1 MDRKPTIMTTTERVS
16 TSVAVAACF
25 GLAIAVAA
33 AKGQTSA
40 TLDAGPGLAKA
51 TFAGGCFWCMEP
63 PFDKLDGVISTTSGY
78 TGGERRN
85 PTYQEVAGGR
95 TRHAEAVEIVYDPSQ
110 ISYGQL
116 LDVFWMN
123 VDPLTRNRQFCDGG
137 AQYRTAIFFHDDEQ
151 KRLARD
157 TKQRIDDSGRF
168 GQPVVTE
175 IVEAGEFWAAEEY
188 HQDYY
193 MKNPIRYKF
202 YRYGC
207 GRDKRLDELWG
218 EG

>member
-1 MDRKPTIMTTTERVS
+1 MTKRQRLSTLLAAAVFLGGVVAVTTATEQTSETAQVS
-16 TSVAVAACF
+16 T
-25 GLAIAVAA
+25 
-33 AKGQTSA
+33 
-40 TLDAGPGLAKA
+40 GLAKA

-63 PFDKLDGVISTTSGY
+63 PFDQLDGVISTTSGY
-78 TGGERRN
+78 TGGERRQ
-85 PTYQEVAGGR
+85 PTYQEVSTGQ
-95 TRHAEAVEIVYDPSQ
+95 TRQAEAVEIVYDPSKV
-110 ISYGQL
+110 SYAQL

>member
-1 MDRKPTIMTTTERVS
+1 MTKTQRLS
-16 TSVAVAACF
+16 TLLAVAVLLV
-25 GLAIAVAA
+25 GVIAV
-33 AKGQTSA
+33 TSA
-40 TLDAGPGLAKA
+40 TEQTSETPQLSDGLAKA

>member
-1 MDRKPTIMTTTERVS
+1 MNKIQRLS
-16 TSVAVAACF
+16 TFLAVAAVIAGGIAVVSATEQTSETPPISQ
-25 GLAIAVAA
+25 GLAR
-33 AKGQTSA
+33 
-40 TLDAGPGLAKA
+40 A

-78 TGGERRN
+78 TGGEQRN
-85 PTYQEVAGGR
+85 PTYQQVAGGA
-95 TRHAEAVEIVYDPSQ
+95 TTHAEAVEVVYDPSK
-110 ISYGQL
+110 ISYSEL

-123 VDPLTRNRQFCDGG
+123 VDPLTRDRQFCDGG
-137 AQYRTAIFFHDDEQ
+137 KQYRTAIFFHGEEQ
-151 KRLARD
+151 ARLARD
-157 TKQRIDDSGRF
+157 TKQQLDDSGRF
-168 GQPVVTE
+168 DQPVVTE
-175 IVEAGEFWAAEEY
+175 IVEADEFWAAEEY

>member
-1 MDRKPTIMTTTERVS
+1 MTKTQRLS
-16 TSVAVAACF
+16 TLLAVAVLLV
-25 GLAIAVAA
+25 GVIAV
-33 AKGQTSA
+33 TSA
-40 TLDAGPGLAKA
+40 TEQTSETPQLSDGLAKA

-137 AQYRTAIFFHDDEQ
+137 AQYRTAIFFHGDDQE
-151 KRLARD
+151 RLARD
-157 TKQRIDDSGRF
+157 TKQRIEDSGRF
-168 GQPVVTE
+168 DQPVVTE

>member
-1 MDRKPTIMTTTERVS
+1 VLFAGVFTV
-16 TSVAVAACF
+16 TSAAE
-25 GLAIAVAA
+25 
-33 AKGQTSA
+33 QTSETA
-40 TLDAGPGLAKA
+40 PVSEGLAKA

-63 PFDKLDGVISTTSGY
+63 PFDELDGVISTTSGY
-78 TGGERRN
+78 TGGDRQQ
-85 PTYQEVAGGR
+85 PTYQEVAGGQ
-95 TRHAEAVEIVYDPSQ
+95 TTHAEAVEIVYDPAK
-110 ISYGQL
+110 ISYAQL
-116 LDVFWMN
+116 LEVFWMN
-123 VDPLTRNRQFCDGG
+123 IDPLTRDRQFCDGG
-137 AQYRTAIFFHDDEQ
+137 AQYRTAIFFHGDEQ
-151 KRLARD
+151 ARLARD
-157 TKQRIDDSGRF
+157 TKQQLDDSGRF
-168 GQPVVTE
+168 DRPVVTQ

>member
-1 MDRKPTIMTTTERVS
+1 MNKIQRLS
-16 TSVAVAACF
+16 TLLAVAAVIAGGIAVVSATEQTSETPPISQ
-25 GLAIAVAA
+25 GLAR
-33 AKGQTSA
+33 
-40 TLDAGPGLAKA
+40 A

-78 TGGERRN
+78 TGGEQRN
-85 PTYQEVAGGR
+85 PTYQQVAGGA
-95 TRHAEAVEIVYDPSQ
+95 TTHAEAVEIVYDPSK
-110 ISYGQL
+110 ISYSEL

-123 VDPLTRNRQFCDGG
+123 VDPLTRDRQFCDGG
-137 AQYRTAIFFHDDEQ
+137 KQYRTAIFFHGEAQ
-151 KRLARD
+151 ARLARD
-157 TKQRIDDSGRF
+157 TKQQLDDSGRF
-168 GQPVVTE
+168 DQPVVTE
-175 IVEAGEFWAAEEY
+175 IVEATEFWAAEEY

-207 GRDKRLDELWG
+207 GRDTRLDELWG

>member
-1 MDRKPTIMTTTERVS
+1 MTKRQRLSTLLAAAVFLGGVVAVTTATEQTSETAQVS
-16 TSVAVAACF
+16 T
-25 GLAIAVAA
+25 
-33 AKGQTSA
+33 
-40 TLDAGPGLAKA
+40 GLAKA

-63 PFDKLDGVISTTSGY
+63 PFDQLDGVISTTSGY
-78 TGGERRN
+78 TGGERRQ
-85 PTYQEVAGGR
+85 PTYQEVSAGQ
-95 TRHAEAVEIVYDPSQ
+95 TRHAEAVEIVYDPSKV
-110 ISYGQL
+110 SYAQL

-137 AQYRTAIFFHDDEQ
+137 AQYRTAIFFHGDDQ
-151 KRLARD
+151 QRLARD
-157 TKQRIDDSGRF
+157 TKQRIEDSGRF
-168 GQPVVTE
+168 DQPVVTE

-193 MKNPIRYKF
+193 VKNPIRYKF

>member
-1 MDRKPTIMTTTERVS
+1 MTTTRRLS
-16 TSVAVAACF
+16 TLF
-25 GLAIAVAA
+25 AIAALLGGVTAFA
-33 AKGQTSA
+33 RADTQTSA
-40 TLDAGPGLAKA
+40 TSEAATGLATA

-78 TGGERRN
+78 TGGEQHN
-85 PTYQEVAGGR
+85 PTYEQVAGGL
-95 TRHAEAVEIVYDPSQ
+95 TTHAEAVEVVYDPTQ
-110 ISYGQL
+110 ISYSEL

-123 VDPLTRNRQFCDGG
+123 VDPLTRDRQFCDGG
-137 AQYRTAIFFHDDEQ
+137 RQYRTAIFVHDADQ
-151 KRLARD
+151 ARLARE
-157 TKQRIDDSGRF
+157 TKQQLDDSGRF
-168 GQPVVTE
+168 DQPVVTE
-175 IVEAGEFWAAEEY
+175 IVEAREFWAAEEY

>member
-1 MDRKPTIMTTTERVS
+1 MTRTHRHS
-16 TSVAVAACF
+16 TLF
-25 GLAIAVAA
+25 AA
-33 AKGQTSA
+33 AVLFAGVFAVTTAAEQTSETA
-40 TLDAGPGLAKA
+40 PVAEGLAKA

-63 PFDKLDGVISTTSGY
+63 PFDELDGVISTTSGY
-78 TGGERRN
+78 TGGDRQQ

-95 TRHAEAVEIVYDPSQ
+95 TTHAEAVEIVYDPSK
-110 ISYGQL
+110 ISYAQL
-116 LDVFWMN
+116 LEVFWMN
-123 VDPLTRNRQFCDGG
+123 IDPLTRDRQFCDGG
-137 AQYRTAIFFHDDEQ
+137 AQYRTAIFFHGDEQ
-151 KRLARD
+151 ARLARD
-157 TKQRIDDSGRF
+157 TKQQLDDSGRF
-168 GQPVVTE
+168 DRPVVTQ

>member
-1 MDRKPTIMTTTERVS
+1 MTKTQRLS
-16 TSVAVAACF
+16 TLLAVAVLLV
-25 GLAIAVAA
+25 GVIAV
-33 AKGQTSA
+33 TSA
-40 TLDAGPGLAKA
+40 TEQTSETPQLSDGLAKA

-188 HQDYY
+188 HQD
-193 MKNPIRYKF
+193 
-202 YRYGC
+202 
-207 GRDKRLDELWG
+207 
-218 EG
+218 

>member
-1 MDRKPTIMTTTERVS
+1 MTKTQRLS
-16 TSVAVAACF
+16 TLLIAAVFLGGVVAVTTATE
-25 GLAIAVAA
+25 
-33 AKGQTSA
+33 QTSETVQVGA
-40 TLDAGPGLAKA
+40 GLAKA

-78 TGGERRN
+78 TGGARRN
-85 PTYQEVAGGR
+85 PTYQEVSAGR
-95 TRHAEAVEIVYDPSQ
+95 TRHAEAVEIVYDPSK
-110 ISYGQL
+110 ISYAQL

-123 VDPLTRNRQFCDGG
+123 VDPLTRDRQFCDGG
-137 AQYRTAIFFHDDEQ
+137 AQYRTAIFFHGNEQ
-151 KRLARD
+151 ARLARD
-157 TKQRIDDSGRF
+157 TKQRIEDSGRF
-168 GQPVVTE
+168 DQPVVTQ
-175 IVEAGEFWAAEEY
+175 IVEAGEFWAAEDY

>member
-1 MDRKPTIMTTTERVS
+1 MTKTQRLS
-16 TSVAVAACF
+16 TLLAVAVLLV
-25 GLAIAVAA
+25 GVIAV
-33 AKGQTSA
+33 TSA
-40 TLDAGPGLAKA
+40 TEQTSETPQLSDGLAKA

-116 LDVFWMN
+116 LNVFWMN

>member
-1 MDRKPTIMTTTERVS
+1 MTKTQRLS
-16 TSVAVAACF
+16 TLLAVAVLLV
-25 GLAIAVAA
+25 GVIAV
-33 AKGQTSA
+33 TSA
-40 TLDAGPGLAKA
+40 TEQTSETPQLSDGLAKA

-63 PFDKLDGVISTTSGY
+63 PFDNLDGVISTTSGY

>member
-1 MDRKPTIMTTTERVS
+1 MTKTQRLS
-16 TSVAVAACF
+16 TLLIAAVFLGGVVAVTTATE
-25 GLAIAVAA
+25 
-33 AKGQTSA
+33 QTSETVQVGA
-40 TLDAGPGLAKA
+40 GLAKA

-63 PFDKLDGVISTTSGY
+63 PFDTLDGVISTTSGY
-78 TGGERRN
+78 TGGARRN
-85 PTYQEVAGGR
+85 PTYQEVSAGR
-95 TRHAEAVEIVYDPSQ
+95 TRHAEAVEIVYDPSK
-110 ISYGQL
+110 ISYAQL

-123 VDPLTRNRQFCDGG
+123 VDPLTRDRQFCDGG
-137 AQYRTAIFFHDDEQ
+137 AQYRTAIFFHGDEQ
-151 KRLARD
+151 ARLARD
-157 TKQRIDDSGRF
+157 TKQRIEDSGRF
-168 GQPVVTE
+168 DQPVVTQ
-175 IVEAGEFWAAEEY
+175 IVEAGEFWAAEDD

>member
-1 MDRKPTIMTTTERVS
+1 MTKTQRLS
-16 TSVAVAACF
+16 TLLGVAVLLV
-25 GLAIAVAA
+25 GVIAV
-33 AKGQTSA
+33 TSA
-40 TLDAGPGLAKA
+40 TEQTSETPQLSDGLAKA

>member
-1 MDRKPTIMTTTERVS
+1 MTRTHRHS
-16 TSVAVAACF
+16 TLF
-25 GLAIAVAA
+25 AA
-33 AKGQTSA
+33 AVLFAGVFAVTTAAEQTSETA
-40 TLDAGPGLAKA
+40 PVAEGLAKA

-63 PFDKLDGVISTTSGY
+63 PFDELDGVISTTSGY
-78 TGGERRN
+78 TGGDRQQ
-85 PTYQEVAGGR
+85 PTYQEVAGGQ
-95 TRHAEAVEIVYDPSQ
+95 TTHAEAVEIVYDPSK
-110 ISYGQL
+110 ISYAQL
-116 LDVFWMN
+116 LEVFWMN
-123 VDPLTRNRQFCDGG
+123 IDPLTRDRQFCDGG
-137 AQYRTAIFFHDDEQ
+137 AQYRTAIFFHGDEQ
-151 KRLARD
+151 ARLARD
-157 TKQRIDDSGRF
+157 TKQQLDDSGRF
-168 GQPVVTE
+168 DRPVVTQ